1 MYFMN
6 NLEINISYS
15 QIKDQM
21 ADCFHKFW
29 YSFTYLLTAVRIGFF
44 GNTLY
49 MWYHGLIVNNF
60 WSFNL
65 Y

>member
-44 GNTLY
+44 WKY
-49 MWYHGLIVNNF
+49 IVYVISWLNCQ
-60 WSFNL
+60 
-65 Y
+65 